1 MSDNIFTYKNSE
13 KGIIITGLADKESV
27 SEIII
32 PDTIDGTPVTTIGED
47 AFYKCKNLK
56 NVKLGKNVRYIENN
70 SFAESG
76 ITHINLEKNIK
87 YIGNYAFED
96 CRKLNDVT
104 WNCDLS
110 ISEYCFAGCSALH
123 HFDFSHVTGIQ
134 LLAFEESGLKEAQ
147 LTNNVEYIENGVF
160 RGSNLEK
167 VQLGKNI
174 RGIGDYAFSN
184 CRWLK
189 EVVWDCNNQVTRGC
203 FYNNV
208 SLTKFDFSNIPGI
221 DEMAFSKS
229 GLIEIQLDK
238 KVERIEKGA
247 FSNCKKLS
255 NVIWNCPQSIPQ
267 DCFKS
272 CTSLK
277 NIDLSKAAGIDKCAF
292 SKSGLREIQL
302 DENLQRIGEGA
313 FSECKRLKNAIWNS
327 KKPVPR
333 SCFEDCTALIDFDF
347 HGLKTIGVK
356 SFSNSGITSVHIEK
370 GTTVRENC
378 FSNCKSLTKV
388 EWKSNKEIKNG
399 TFEKCP
405 NLKEV
410 LVSEQVKAIE
420 ADAFKKS
427 PNAEISFI

>member
-221 DEMAFSKS
+221 DEAAFM
-229 GLIEIQLDK
+229 LLATQ
-238 KVERIEKGA
+238 
-247 FSNCKKLS
+247 N
-255 NVIWNCPQSIPQ
+255 P
-267 DCFKS
+267 
-272 CTSLK
+272 
-277 NIDLSKAAGIDKCAF
+277 
-292 SKSGLREIQL
+292 
-302 DENLQRIGEGA
+302 
-313 FSECKRLKNAIWNS
+313 KNAKMRNNS
-327 KKPVPR
+327 
-333 SCFEDCTALIDFDF
+333 ELA
-347 HGLKTIGVK
+347 
-356 SFSNSGITSVHIEK
+356 
-370 GTTVRENC
+370 
-378 FSNCKSLTKV
+378 
-388 EWKSNKEIKNG
+388 
-399 TFEKCP
+399 
-405 NLKEV
+405 
-410 LVSEQVKAIE
+410 
-420 ADAFKKS
+420 
-427 PNAEISFI
+427 